1 MSKFSINKG
10 TVAPHCMDVYGFN
23 KLYKLLLQGKVCWGF
38 WVFFFVLLF
47 FLNHHCNKS
56 IRAKFSF
63 TLTRQLCITV
73 HIIFAP
79 NITFS

>member
-23 KLYKLLLQGKVCWGF
+23 KLYKLLLQGKVCCF
-38 WVFFFVLLF
+38 LFAFF

-56 IRAKFSF
+56 IRAKFIF
-63 TLTRQLCITV
+63 MLTRQLCTTLR
-73 HIIFAP
+73 IIFAP